1 MEQIFTEQLS
11 SVKSR
16 SYHWFP
22 AVNKAEKGPALA
34 DFTLQVREENKQT
47 HTREKCQMETKCL
60 ERPDV
65 IEQDRGTM
73 LNRAARGGLSKQVR
87 LKVSRWA
94 CAAVSSRRVRPRE
107 KAHQKGRNSA
117 S

>member
-1 MEQIFTEQLS
+1 MFIPLVSCSEQ
-11 SVKSR
+11 
-16 SYHWFP
+16 
-22 AVNKAEKGPALA
+22 AEKGPALA

-47 HTREKCQMETKCL
+47 NTGGKCQMEAKCL

-73 LNRAARGGLSKQVR
+73 LNRAARGSLSKQVR
-87 LKVSRWA
+87 FKVSR
-94 CAAVSSRRVRPRE
+94 CVSAALSSRHIMLRE
-107 KAHQKGRNSA
+107 KAHRKQRNSV